1 MKVSVCTPTFNRR
14 PFLPSLLK
22 CFQSQTYPTH
32 LIQWVVVD
40 DGTDSVQDFF
50 EPLKKE
56 VHNLTYVRLDAKL
69 PLGKKRNLMH
79 KHATGDILVY
89 MDDDDFY
96 PPNRVAHA
104 VATLVSNPSAL
115 CAGSSVLHIYFKH
128 IDTIIEF
135 GPYGKNHATAGTFA
149 FRKELLNDTAYDDD
163 ASLAEEKAFLK
174 NYTVPF
180 VQLDPKK
187 TILVFSHEHNTFD
200 KRFLLDNPKQSIM
213 KSTKLKVADFVAD
226 SALADF
232 FVNQLHPLLVAYEP
246 GAPSNKPDV
255 MASLKTRADQATPQ
269 FEVRYG
275 DKVLKGEEILTH
287 MNQQRQLIDLLKAKI
302 KEQTAEIALL
312 KTQK

>member
-1 MKVSVCTPTFNRR
+1 
-14 PFLPSLLK
+14 
-22 CFQSQTYPTH
+22 
-32 LIQWVVVD
+32 VVD

>member
-22 CFQSQTYPTH
+22 CFKSQTYPKH

-40 DGTDSVQDFF
+40 DGTDSVADVF

-56 VHNLTYVRLDAKL
+56 HDLTYVRLESKL
-69 PLGKKRNLMH
+69 SLGKKRNLMH
-79 KHATGDILVY
+79 KYATGDILVY
-89 MDDDDFY
+89 MDDDDYY
-96 PPNRVAHA
+96 PPNRVSHA

-115 CAGSSVLHIYFKH
+115 CAGSSILHIYFKH
-128 IDTIIEF
+128 IDTIVEF

-149 FRKELLNDTAYDDD
+149 FRKELLKDTAYEDD
-163 ASLAEEKAFLK
+163 AALAEEKAFLK

-200 KRFLLDNPKQSIM
+200 KRFLLDNPQRSIM
-213 KSTKLKVADFVAD
+213 KNTKMKVADFVAD
-226 SALADF
+226 EALADF
-232 FVNQLHPLLVAYEP
+232 FVNQLHPLLLAYEP
-246 GAPSNKPDV
+246 GSPSNKPDV
-255 MASLKTRADQATPQ
+255 LASMKAREVPS

-275 DKVLKGEEILTH
+275 DQVLKGEDILKH
-287 MNQQRQLIDLLKAKI
+287 LNQQRQLIDLLKAKI

-312 KTQK
+312 KTPK